1 MLVYFLFVFRG
12 SAEWAE
18 PNQIPPQ
25 LPLQLAVL
33 DPCAVPL
40 GTSQGLDLSSP
51 AENEVFYGGPDSQKT
66 SIRENLVFLR
76 IKWASRAK
84 KCDFT

>member
-1 MLVYFLFVFRG
+1 MGGALLNPAAAPAAVGG
-12 SAEWAE
+12 S
-18 PNQIPPQ
+18 
-25 LPLQLAVL
+25 

-51 AENEVFYGGPDSQKT
+51 AENEVFYGAPDSQKT
-66 SIRENLVFLR
+66 SVRENLVFIR

>member
-1 MLVYFLFVFRG
+1 MTTLRLSGVGGMGAALLNPAAAPAAVGG
-12 SAEWAE
+12 S
-18 PNQIPPQ
+18 
-25 LPLQLAVL
+25 
-33 DPCAVPL
+33 DPCVVPL

-84 KCDFT
+84 TCDFT

>member
-1 MLVYFLFVFRG
+1 MGVGGMGGAQLNPAAAPAAVGG
-12 SAEWAE
+12 S
-18 PNQIPPQ
+18 
-25 LPLQLAVL
+25 
-33 DPCAVPL
+33 DPCAVRL
-40 GTSQGLDLSSP
+40 GTSQGLDLSSL

-84 KCDFT
+84 KFNFT